1 MYIPDKFK
9 GKLQIDYQPQKSRV
23 MWNWE
28 WRPLL
33 LRRYR
38 FWFNR
43 VKKKSR
49 KTNWFH
55 PSLRTPVYTFISLFH
70 VVCLVA
76 WIIVHFT
83 NHKKPEPTQNVDVA
97 NTAVWTCR
105 TMTVTLMISRRMI
118 PRRKRRERPRKRM
131 IKRTLNLKYSV
142 EILNCNIKTFL
153 LFKYS

>member
-1 MYIPDKFK
+1 MIISPRSLELWGIGNGDHYYWEGIGFGSKE
-9 GKLQIDYQPQKSRV
+9 SR
-23 MWNWE
+23 
-28 WRPLL
+28 R
-33 LRRYR
+33 
-38 FWFNR
+38 
-43 VKKKSR
+43 SHG
-49 KTNWFH
+49 KTNEFH